1 MFGIKKKNATNEN
14 IIDETIADKSKF
26 VTVGFGAFLVSILLF
41 VFLEIY
47 TSVKISSQNVTLE
60 KDGGVEEK
68 SREILMQIAL
78 KGKNVKDLEYEYIK
92 EIMKFMSP
100 TEFQE
105 FKNNISALAS
115 PLNVQINSL
124 NEIESEKLDIYEI
137 YAIEYEFLSK
147 YENFVQLKK
156 KLSEINFKINLVEE
170 TIKRYS
176 PKSDKI
182 LANGII
188 HAYVFKDKD
197 DLLKKN
203 EKLIEQQKIFEEKE
217 AEKKASSKN

>member
-1 MFGIKKKNATNEN
+1 MFGTKKKTNSNEN

-26 VTVGFGAFLVSILLF
+26 VTVGFGTLVVSILLF
-41 VFLEIY
+41 FILEIF
-47 TSVKISSQNVTLE
+47 TSSKISTQNAIL
-60 KDGGVEEK
+60 KKGGGAEEK

-78 KGKNVKDLEYEYIK
+78 KGKDVKDLEYKYIK
-92 EIMKFMSP
+92 EILQFMSP

-105 FKNNISALAS
+105 FKNSISTFAN

-124 NEIESEKLDIYEI
+124 NEIESKKLDIYEI

-147 YENFVQLKK
+147 YENFIKLKN
-156 KLSEINFKINLVEE
+156 KLSTINFKINLIEE

-182 LANGII
+182 LANGVI

-197 DLLKKN
+197 KLLKEN
-203 EKLIEQQKIFEEKE
+203 EKLIEQQKIIEEKE

>member
-1 MFGIKKKNATNEN
+1 MFRTKKKADSNEN

-26 VTVGFGAFLVSILLF
+26 VTVGFGALAVSIL
-41 VFLEIY
+41 VFFILEIY
-47 TSVKISSQNVTLE
+47 TSAKISTQNAILQ
-60 KDGGVEEK
+60 KGGGAEEK
-68 SREILMQIAL
+68 SREMLMQIAL
-78 KGKNVKDLEYEYIK
+78 KGKNVKDLEYKYIK
-92 EIMKFMSP
+92 EIMNFMSP
-100 TEFQE
+100 KEFQE
-105 FKNNISALAS
+105 FKNSISTLAN

-124 NEIESEKLDIYEI
+124 NETESKKLDIYEI

-147 YENFVQLKK
+147 YENFIQLKS
-156 KLSEINFKINLVEE
+156 KLSETNFKINLVEE

-197 DLLKKN
+197 NLLKKN
-203 EKLIEQQKIFEEKE
+203 EKLIEQQKILEEKE

>member
-1 MFGIKKKNATNEN
+1 MFGKKNKDASNEN
-14 IIDETIADKSKF
+14 IIDETIADQSKF
-26 VTVGFGAFLVSILLF
+26 VTVGFGALVVSIFLF
-41 VFLEIY
+41 IILEIY
-47 TSVKISSQNVTLE
+47 TSVKISTQEVVLKKNS
-60 KDGGVEEK
+60 GAEEK
-68 SREILMQIAL
+68 SKEVLMQIAL
-78 KGKNVKDLEYEYIK
+78 KGKDVKDLEYKYIK

-124 NEIESEKLDIYEI
+124 NEIPSEKLDIYEI

-147 YENFVQLKK
+147 YENFVQLKN

-182 LANGII
+182 LAYGII
-188 HAYVFKDKD
+188 HAYVFKDKN

-203 EKLIEQQKIFEEKE
+203 EKLIEQQKILEDKE

>member
-1 MFGIKKKNATNEN
+1 MFGKKKKDTSNEN
-14 IIDETIADKSKF
+14 IIDETIADQSKF
-26 VTVGFGAFLVSILLF
+26 VTVGFGVLVVSIFLF
-41 VFLEIY
+41 FILEIF
-47 TSVKISSQNVTLE
+47 TTVKISTQNIALS
-60 KDGGVEEK
+60 KDRGAEEK
-68 SREILMQIAL
+68 SKGMLMKIAL
-78 KGKNVKDLEYEYIK
+78 KGKEVRDLEYQYIK

-105 FKNNISALAS
+105 FKNNISTLAS

-124 NEIESEKLDIYEI
+124 NEIESKQLDIYEI
-137 YAIEYEFLSK
+137 YVIEYEFLSK
-147 YENFVQLKK
+147 YENFVQLKN
-156 KLSEINFKINLVEE
+156 KLSEINFKLNLVEE

-188 HAYVFKDKD
+188 HAYVFKDKGN
-197 DLLKKN
+197 LLKKN
-203 EKLIEQQKIFEEKE
+203 EKLIEQQKILEEKE

>member
-1 MFGIKKKNATNEN
+1 MFGKKKKDNSNED

-26 VTVGFGAFLVSILLF
+26 VTVGFGALVASVFLFII
-41 VFLEIY
+41 LEIY
-47 TSVKISSQNVTLE
+47 TSVKISTQKIVLK
-60 KDGGVEEK
+60 KDGGAEEK

-147 YENFVQLKK
+147 YENFVQLKNK
-156 KLSEINFKINLVEE
+156 RSEINFKINLVEE

-203 EKLIEQQKIFEEKE
+203 EKLIEQQKILEEKE

>member
-1 MFGIKKKNATNEN
+1 MFSKKKKSTSNEN

-26 VTVGFGAFLVSILLF
+26 VTVGFGALAVSIL
-41 VFLEIY
+41 VFFILEIY
-47 TSVKISSQNVTLE
+47 TSTKISTQNAILQ
-60 KDGGVEEK
+60 KSGGAEEK
-68 SREILMQIAL
+68 SREMLMQIAL
-78 KGKNVKDLEYEYIK
+78 KGKDVKDLEYKYIK
-92 EIMKFMSP
+92 EIMNFMSP
-100 TEFQE
+100 KEFQE
-105 FKNNISALAS
+105 FKNNISTLAN

-124 NEIESEKLDIYEI
+124 NETESKKLDIYEI

-147 YENFVQLKK
+147 YENFIQLKS
-156 KLSEINFKINLVEE
+156 KLSETNFKINLVEE

-197 DLLKKN
+197 NLLKKN
-203 EKLIEQQKIFEEKE
+203 EKLIEQQKIVEEKE

>member
-1 MFGIKKKNATNEN
+1 MFGKKKKDTLSEN

-26 VTVGFGAFLVSILLF
+26 VTVGFTALVVSILLF
-41 VFLEIY
+41 FILEIF
-47 TSVKISSQNVTLE
+47 TSVKISTQNTVLK
-60 KDGGVEEK
+60 KDGGAEEK
-68 SREILMQIAL
+68 SREMLMQIAL
-78 KGKNVKDLEYEYIK
+78 KGKNVKDLEYKYIK

-105 FKNNISALAS
+105 FKNSISTLAN

-124 NEIESEKLDIYEI
+124 NEIESKKLDIYEI

-147 YENFVQLKK
+147 YENFVQLKN

-182 LANGII
+182 LANGVI

-197 DLLKKN
+197 NLLKKN
-203 EKLIEQQKIFEEKE
+203 EKLIEQQKIIEEKE

>member
-1 MFGIKKKNATNEN
+1 MFEKKKKATSNEN

-26 VTVGFGAFLVSILLF
+26 VTVGFGALAVSILLF
-41 VFLEIY
+41 LILEIF
-47 TSVKISSQNVTLE
+47 TSVKISTQNAILE
-60 KDGGVEEK
+60 KDGGAEEK
-68 SREILMQIAL
+68 SREILMEIAL
-78 KGKNVKDLEYEYIK
+78 KGNDVKGLEYKYIK
-92 EIMKFMSP
+92 EIMNLMSP
-100 TEFQE
+100 KEFQE
-105 FKNNISALAS
+105 FKNNISTLANS
-115 PLNVQINSL
+115 LNVQINSL
-124 NEIESEKLDIYEI
+124 NEIESKKLDIYEI

-147 YENFVQLKK
+147 YENFIKLKI

-188 HAYVFKDKD
+188 HAYVFKNKD
-197 DLLKKN
+197 NLLKKN
-203 EKLIEQQKIFEEKE
+203 EKLIEQQKILEEKE

>member
-1 MFGIKKKNATNEN
+1 MFGKKKKDNSNED

-26 VTVGFGAFLVSILLF
+26 VTVGFGALVASVFLFII
-41 VFLEIY
+41 LEIY
-47 TSVKISSQNVTLE
+47 TSVKISTQKVVLK
-60 KDGGVEEK
+60 KDGGAEEK

-147 YENFVQLKK
+147 YENFIQLKS
-156 KLSEINFKINLVEE
+156 KLSETNFKINLVEE

-182 LANGII
+182 LANGVI

>member
-1 MFGIKKKNATNEN
+1 MFGKKKKDNSNED

-26 VTVGFGAFLVSILLF
+26 VTVGFGALVASVFLFII
-41 VFLEIY
+41 LEIY
-47 TSVKISSQNVTLE
+47 TSVKISTQKVVLK
-60 KDGGVEEK
+60 KDGGAEEK

-147 YENFVQLKK
+147 YENFVQLKN

-170 TIKRYS
+170 TIERYS
-176 PKSDKI
+176 PESDKI

-197 DLLKKN
+197 NLLKKN
-203 EKLIEQQKIFEEKE
+203 EKLIEQQKILEEKE

>member
-1 MFGIKKKNATNEN
+1 MFGKKKKDASNEN
-14 IIDETIADKSKF
+14 IIDETVADKSKF
-26 VTVGFGAFLVSILLF
+26 VTVGFGALAVSILLF
-41 VFLEIY
+41 LILEIF
-47 TSVKISSQNVTLE
+47 TSVKISTQNAILE
-60 KDGGVEEK
+60 KDGGAEEK

-78 KGKNVKDLEYEYIK
+78 KGKNVKDLEYKYIK

-147 YENFVQLKK
+147 YENFVQLKN

-170 TIKRYS
+170 TIERYS
-176 PKSDKI
+176 PESDKI

-188 HAYVFKDKD
+188 HAYVFKNKD

-203 EKLIEQQKIFEEKE
+203 EKLIEQQKILEEKE

>member
-1 MFGIKKKNATNEN
+1 MFSKKKKTSSEN

-26 VTVGFGAFLVSILLF
+26 VTVGFGALAVSILLF
-41 VFLEIY
+41 LILEIF
-47 TSVKISSQNVTLE
+47 TSVKISTQNAILE
-60 KDGGVEEK
+60 KDGGAEEK

-78 KGKNVKDLEYEYIK
+78 KGKNVKDLEYKYIK
-92 EIMKFMSP
+92 EIMNFMSP
-100 TEFQE
+100 KEFQE
-105 FKNNISALAS
+105 FKNSISTLAN

-124 NEIESEKLDIYEI
+124 NETESKKLDIYEI

-147 YENFVQLKK
+147 YENFIQLKS
-156 KLSEINFKINLVEE
+156 KLSETNFKINLVEE

-188 HAYVFKDKD
+188 HAYVFENKEV
-197 DLLKKN
+197 LLKKN
-203 EKLIEQQKIFEEKE
+203 EKLIEQQKIIEEKE
-217 AEKKASSKN
+217 AKKKVSSKN

>member
-1 MFGIKKKNATNEN
+1 MFGKKKKDASNED

-26 VTVGFGAFLVSILLF
+26 VTVGFGALVASVFLFII
-41 VFLEIY
+41 LEIY
-47 TSVKISSQNVTLE
+47 TSVKISTQKIVLK
-60 KDGGVEEK
+60 KDGGAEEK

-147 YENFVQLKK
+147 YENFVQLKN

-182 LANGII
+182 LANGVI

>member
-1 MFGIKKKNATNEN
+1 MFEKKKKATSNEN
-14 IIDETIADKSKF
+14 IIDETIADQSKF
-26 VTVGFGAFLVSILLF
+26 VTVGFGVLVVSILLF
-41 VFLEIY
+41 FILEIF
-47 TSVKISSQNVTLE
+47 TTVKISTQNTALS
-60 KDGGVEEK
+60 KDRGAEEK
-68 SREILMQIAL
+68 SKGMLMKIAL
-78 KGKNVKDLEYEYIK
+78 KGKEVRDLEYQYIK

-105 FKNNISALAS
+105 FKNNISTLAS

-124 NEIESEKLDIYEI
+124 NEIESKQLDIYEI
-137 YAIEYEFLSK
+137 YVIEYEFLSK

-203 EKLIEQQKIFEEKE
+203 EKLIEQQKILEEKE

>member
-1 MFGIKKKNATNEN
+1 MFGKKKKDTSNEN
-14 IIDETIADKSKF
+14 IIDETIADQSKF
-26 VTVGFGAFLVSILLF
+26 VTVGFGVLVVSIFLF
-41 VFLEIY
+41 FILEIF
-47 TSVKISSQNVTLE
+47 TTVKISTQNTALS
-60 KDGGVEEK
+60 KDRGAEEK
-68 SREILMQIAL
+68 SKGMLMKIAL
-78 KGKNVKDLEYEYIK
+78 KGKEVRDLEYQYIK

-105 FKNNISALAS
+105 FKNNISTLAS

-124 NEIESEKLDIYEI
+124 NEIESKQLDIYEI
-137 YAIEYEFLSK
+137 YVIEYEFLSK

-188 HAYVFKDKD
+188 HAYVFEDKD
-197 DLLKKN
+197 ALLKKN
-203 EKLIEQQKIFEEKE
+203 EKLIEQQKIIEEKE
-217 AEKKASSKN
+217 AEKEASLKN

>member
-1 MFGIKKKNATNEN
+1 MFGIKKKDAKNEN

-26 VTVGFGAFLVSILLF
+26 VTVGFGVLAVSILAFF
-41 VFLEIY
+41 VIEIF
-47 TSVKISSQNVTLE
+47 TSGKISNQNRVLSKFGGAE
-60 KDGGVEEK
+60 KK
-68 SREILMQIAL
+68 SNELLLKIA
-78 KGKNVKDLEYEYIK
+78 KKSKKARNLEYEYIK
-92 EIMKFMSP
+92 EIMRFMSP

-105 FKNNISALAS
+105 FKNGISTLAN

-124 NEIESEKLDIYEI
+124 NEIKSEKLDIYEI
-137 YAIEYEFLSK
+137 YAMEYEFLSK
-147 YENFVQLKK
+147 YENFIQLKK
-156 KLSEINFKINLVEE
+156 KISETTFKINLIEE

-197 DLLKKN
+197 ELLKKN
-203 EKLIEQQKIFEEKE
+203 EKLIEQQKIIEEKE
-217 AEKKASSKN
+217 AAKKNSSKN

>member
-1 MFGIKKKNATNEN
+1 MFSKKKKSTSNEN

-26 VTVGFGAFLVSILLF
+26 VTVGFGTLAVSILLF
-41 VFLEIY
+41 FILEIS
-47 TSVKISSQNVTLE
+47 TSVKISTQNATL
-60 KDGGVEEK
+60 KKGGGAEEK

-78 KGKNVKDLEYEYIK
+78 KGKNVKDLEYKYIK
-92 EIMKFMSP
+92 EIMQFMSP
-100 TEFQE
+100 KEFQE
-105 FKNNISALAS
+105 FKNSISTLAN

-124 NEIESEKLDIYEI
+124 NEIESKKLDIYEI

-147 YENFVQLKK
+147 YENFIQLKS
-156 KLSEINFKINLVEE
+156 KLSETNFKINLVEE

-188 HAYVFKDKD
+188 HAYVFENKEV
-197 DLLKKN
+197 LLKKN
-203 EKLIEQQKIFEEKE
+203 EKLIEQQKIIEEKE
-217 AEKKASSKN
+217 AKKKVSSKN

>member
-1 MFGIKKKNATNEN
+1 MFGKKKKDTSNEN
-14 IIDETIADKSKF
+14 IIDETIADQSKF
-26 VTVGFGAFLVSILLF
+26 VTVGFGVLVVSILLF
-41 VFLEIY
+41 FILEIF
-47 TSVKISSQNVTLE
+47 TTVKISTQNTALS
-60 KDGGVEEK
+60 KDRGAEEK
-68 SREILMQIAL
+68 SKGMLMKIAL
-78 KGKNVKDLEYEYIK
+78 KGKEVRDLEYQYIK

-105 FKNNISALAS
+105 FKNNISTLAS

-124 NEIESEKLDIYEI
+124 NEIESKQLDIYEI
-137 YAIEYEFLSK
+137 YVIEYEFLSK

-188 HAYVFKDKD
+188 HAYVFEGKDA
-197 DLLKKN
+197 LLKKN
-203 EKLIEQQKIFEEKE
+203 EKLIEQQKIIEGKKAEKE
-217 AEKKASSKN
+217 ASSKN

>member
-1 MFGIKKKNATNEN
+1 MFGKKKKDTSNEN
-14 IIDETIADKSKF
+14 IIDETIADQSKF
-26 VTVGFGAFLVSILLF
+26 VTVGFGVLVVSILLF
-41 VFLEIY
+41 FILEIF
-47 TSVKISSQNVTLE
+47 TTVKISTQNTALS
-60 KDGGVEEK
+60 KDRGAEEK
-68 SREILMQIAL
+68 SKGMLMKIAL
-78 KGKNVKDLEYEYIK
+78 KGKEVRDLEYQYIK

-105 FKNNISALAS
+105 FKNNISTLAS

-124 NEIESEKLDIYEI
+124 NEIESKQLDIYEI
-137 YAIEYEFLSK
+137 YIIEYEFLSK

-197 DLLKKN
+197 NLLKKN
-203 EKLIEQQKIFEEKE
+203 EKLIEQQKIIEEKE

>member
-1 MFGIKKKNATNEN
+1 MFGKKKKDTSNEN
-14 IIDETIADKSKF
+14 IIDETIADQSKF
-26 VTVGFGAFLVSILLF
+26 VTVGFGVLVVSILLF
-41 VFLEIY
+41 FILEIF
-47 TSVKISSQNVTLE
+47 TTVKISTQNTALS
-60 KDGGVEEK
+60 KDRGAEEK
-68 SREILMQIAL
+68 SKGMLMKIAL
-78 KGKNVKDLEYEYIK
+78 KGKEVRDLEYQYIK

-105 FKNNISALAS
+105 FKNNISTLAS

-124 NEIESEKLDIYEI
+124 NEIESKQLDIYEI
-137 YAIEYEFLSK
+137 YVIEYEFLSK

-197 DLLKKN
+197 NLLKKN
-203 EKLIEQQKIFEEKE
+203 EKLIEQQKILEEKE
-217 AEKKASSKN
+217 AEKKAALKN

>member
-1 MFGIKKKNATNEN
+1 MK
-14 IIDETIADKSKF
+14 
-26 VTVGFGAFLVSILLF
+26 
-41 VFLEIY
+41 
-47 TSVKISSQNVTLE
+47 
-60 KDGGVEEK
+60 
-68 SREILMQIAL
+68 IAL
-78 KGKNVKDLEYEYIK
+78 KGTPNSNLEEQYIK

-105 FKNNISALAS
+105 FKNSISTLAN

-124 NEIESEKLDIYEI
+124 NEIESTQLDIYEI

-147 YENFVQLKK
+147 YENFVQLKN

-188 HAYVFKDKD
+188 HAYV
-197 DLLKKN
+197 
-203 EKLIEQQKIFEEKE
+203 
-217 AEKKASSKN
+217 

>member
-1 MFGIKKKNATNEN
+1 MFGSKKKNASNEN

-26 VTVGFGAFLVSILLF
+26 VTVGFGALAASILLF
-41 VFLEIY
+41 IILEIF
-47 TSVKISSQNVTLE
+47 TSIKISGQNTVLK
-60 KDGGVEEK
+60 KDGGAEEK

-78 KGKNVKDLEYEYIK
+78 KGKDVKDLEYKYIK

-100 TEFQE
+100 EEFQE
-105 FKNNISALAS
+105 FKNSISTIAN

-124 NEIESEKLDIYEI
+124 NEIESKKLDIYEI

-147 YENFVQLKK
+147 YENFIQLKK
-156 KLSEINFKINLVEE
+156 KLSETNFKINLVEE
-170 TIKRYS
+170 TIVRYS

-188 HAYVFKDKD
+188 HAYVFKDKE
-197 DLLKKN
+197 DLLTKN
-203 EKLIEQQKIFEEKE
+203 EKLIEQQKIIEEKE
-217 AEKKASSKN
+217 AVKKASAEN

>member
-1 MFGIKKKNATNEN
+1 MFGKKKKNASNEN
-14 IIDETIADKSKF
+14 ITDETIADQSKF
-26 VTVGFGAFLVSILLF
+26 VTVGFSVLVVSILLF
-41 VFLEIY
+41 FILEIF
-47 TSVKISSQNVTLE
+47 TTVKISTQNIALS
-60 KDGGVEEK
+60 KDRGAEEK
-68 SREILMQIAL
+68 SKGMLMKIAL
-78 KGKNVKDLEYEYIK
+78 KGKEVRDLEYQYIK

-105 FKNNISALAS
+105 FKNSISTFAN

-124 NEIESEKLDIYEI
+124 NEIESKKLDIYEI

-147 YENFVQLKK
+147 YENFIKLKI

-176 PKSDKI
+176 PESDKI

-203 EKLIEQQKIFEEKE
+203 EKLIEQQKILEEKE

>member
-1 MFGIKKKNATNEN
+1 MFGKKKKDTLSEN

-26 VTVGFGAFLVSILLF
+26 VTVGFTALVVSILLF
-41 VFLEIY
+41 FILEIF
-47 TSVKISSQNVTLE
+47 TSVKISTQNTVLK
-60 KDGGVEEK
+60 KDGGAEEK
-68 SREILMQIAL
+68 SREMLMQIAL
-78 KGKNVKDLEYEYIK
+78 KGKNVKDLEYKYIK

-105 FKNNISALAS
+105 FKNSISTLAN

-124 NEIESEKLDIYEI
+124 NEIESKKLDIYEI

-147 YENFVQLKK
+147 YENFVQLKN
-156 KLSEINFKINLVEE
+156 KLSKINFKINLVEE

-182 LANGII
+182 LANGVI

-197 DLLKKN
+197 KLLKKN
-203 EKLIEQQKIFEEKE
+203 EQLIERQKIIEEKE

>member
-1 MFGIKKKNATNEN
+1 ME
-14 IIDETIADKSKF
+14 E
-26 VTVGFGAFLVSILLF
+26 
-41 VFLEIY
+41 
-47 TSVKISSQNVTLE
+47 
-60 KDGGVEEK
+60 DGGFEEK

-124 NEIESEKLDIYEI
+124 NEIESKKLDIYEI

-147 YENFVQLKK
+147 YENFVQLKN

-182 LANGII
+182 LANGVI

-197 DLLKKN
+197 NLLKKN
-203 EKLIEQQKIFEEKE
+203 EKLIEQQKIIEEKE

>member
-1 MFGIKKKNATNEN
+1 MFGKKKKDTLSEN

-26 VTVGFGAFLVSILLF
+26 VTVGFTALVVSILLF
-41 VFLEIY
+41 FILEIF
-47 TSVKISSQNVTLE
+47 TSVKISTQNTVLK
-60 KDGGVEEK
+60 KDGGAEEK
-68 SREILMQIAL
+68 SREMLMQIAL
-78 KGKNVKDLEYEYIK
+78 KGKNVKDLEYKYIK

-105 FKNNISALAS
+105 FKNSISTLAN

-124 NEIESEKLDIYEI
+124 NEIESKKLDIYEI

-147 YENFVQLKK
+147 YENFVQLKN

-170 TIKRYS
+170 TIERYS

-188 HAYVFKDKD
+188 HAYVFKNKD

-203 EKLIEQQKIFEEKE
+203 EKLIEQQKIIEEKE
-217 AEKKASSKN
+217 AEKKTSSKN

>member
-1 MFGIKKKNATNEN
+1 MFGTKKKANSNEN

-26 VTVGFGAFLVSILLF
+26 VTVGFGTLAVSILLF
-41 VFLEIY
+41 FILEIF
-47 TSVKISSQNVTLE
+47 TSSKISTQNAIL
-60 KDGGVEEK
+60 KKGGGAEEK

-78 KGKNVKDLEYEYIK
+78 KGKDVKDLEYKYIK
-92 EIMKFMSP
+92 EILQFMSP

-105 FKNNISALAS
+105 FKNSISTFAN

-124 NEIESEKLDIYEI
+124 NEIESKKLDIYEI

-147 YENFVQLKK
+147 YENFIKLKN
-156 KLSEINFKINLVEE
+156 KLSTINFKINLIEE

-182 LANGII
+182 LANGVI

-197 DLLKKN
+197 KLLKEN
-203 EKLIEQQKIFEEKE
+203 EKLIEQQKIIEEKE

>member
-1 MFGIKKKNATNEN
+1 MFGKKKKDNSNED

-26 VTVGFGAFLVSILLF
+26 VTVGFGALVASVFLFII
-41 VFLEIY
+41 LEIY
-47 TSVKISSQNVTLE
+47 TSVKISTQKVVLE

-147 YENFVQLKK
+147 YENFVQLKN

-170 TIKRYS
+170 TIERYS
-176 PKSDKI
+176 PESDKI

-203 EKLIEQQKIFEEKE
+203 EKLIEQQKILEEKE

>member
-1 MFGIKKKNATNEN
+1 MFGTKKKADSNKD

-26 VTVGFGAFLVSILLF
+26 VTVGFGALVASVFLFII
-41 VFLEIY
+41 LEIY
-47 TSVKISSQNVTLE
+47 TSVKISTQKVVLE

-147 YENFVQLKK
+147 YENFVQLKN

-203 EKLIEQQKIFEEKE
+203 EKLIEQQKILEEKE

>member
-1 MFGIKKKNATNEN
+1 MFGKKKKDTSNED

-26 VTVGFGAFLVSILLF
+26 VTVGFGALVASVFLFII
-41 VFLEIY
+41 LEIY
-47 TSVKISSQNVTLE
+47 TSVKISTQKIVLK
-60 KDGGVEEK
+60 KDGGAEEK

-147 YENFVQLKK
+147 YENFVQLKN

-170 TIKRYS
+170 TIERYS
-176 PKSDKI
+176 PESDKI

-203 EKLIEQQKIFEEKE
+203 EKLIEQQKILEEKE

>member
-1 MFGIKKKNATNEN
+1 MFGKKKKDTSNEN
-14 IIDETIADKSKF
+14 IIDETIADQSKF
-26 VTVGFGAFLVSILLF
+26 VTVGFGVLVVSILLF
-41 VFLEIY
+41 FILEIF
-47 TSVKISSQNVTLE
+47 TTVKISTQNIALS
-60 KDGGVEEK
+60 KDRGAEEK
-68 SREILMQIAL
+68 SKGMLMKIAL
-78 KGKNVKDLEYEYIK
+78 KGKEVRDLEYQYIK

-105 FKNNISALAS
+105 FKNNISTLAS

-124 NEIESEKLDIYEI
+124 NEIESKQLDIYEI
-137 YAIEYEFLSK
+137 YVIEYEFLSK
-147 YENFVQLKK
+147 YENFVQLKN

-182 LANGII
+182 LANGVI

-197 DLLKKN
+197 NLLKKN
-203 EKLIEQQKIFEEKE
+203 EKLIEQQKIIEEKE

>member
-1 MFGIKKKNATNEN
+1 MFGKKKKNASNEN

-26 VTVGFGAFLVSILLF
+26 VTVGFGALAVSILLF
-41 VFLEIY
+41 FILEIS
-47 TSVKISSQNVTLE
+47 TSVKISTQNTTL
-60 KDGGVEEK
+60 KKGGGAEEK

-78 KGKNVKDLEYEYIK
+78 KGKNVKDLEYKYIK
-92 EIMKFMSP
+92 EIMQFMSP

-105 FKNNISALAS
+105 FKNSISTLAN

-124 NEIESEKLDIYEI
+124 NEIESKKLDIYEI

-147 YENFVQLKK
+147 YENFIKLKI

-203 EKLIEQQKIFEEKE
+203 EKLIEQQKILEEKE